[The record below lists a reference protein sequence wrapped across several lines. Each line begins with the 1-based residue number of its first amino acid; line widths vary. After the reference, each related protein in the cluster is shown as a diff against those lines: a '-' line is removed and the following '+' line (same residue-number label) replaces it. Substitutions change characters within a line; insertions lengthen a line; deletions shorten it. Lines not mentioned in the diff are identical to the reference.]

1 MSESDRQLRDALSG
15 AFDKVHA
22 PEQLKMRTI
31 EMIEAQRM
39 RQTDGVVDQA
49 DAADGQAD
57 IATSDAFRTSVAAGD
72 AFQTDVAD
80 DASIPTKKKIRV
92 ITSLRAKIALAACA
106 VLIALGIGG
115 GAYVYQTPVAYV
127 GIDINP
133 SIELGVNYFDRVVS
147 AEGVNADGQDILS
160 ETNVVGMTYE
170 EALASLN
177 DSLTNKG
184 YLTADAAV
192 AVTVMCDDDSSCS
205 NLEETSQ
212 RYFSSAGQG
221 VHCSRATS
229 TEHHEAHEAGLGM
242 GKYLAWRSLVDAG
255 VDISADDVAHMTMS
269 ELRALTA
276 QEGVEIDQGAASQG
290 ASNQSATNGS
300 AAGQGTTD
308 ESTAAQG
315 ETNQSAANH
324 DGSNYRGEH
333 QQNRQGSRHHDESC
347 S

>member
-1 MSESDRQLRDALSG
+1 
-15 AFDKVHA
+15 
-22 PEQLKMRTI
+22 MRTF

-57 IATSDAFRTSVAAGD
+57 IATSDAFRTNVAAGD
-72 AFQTDVAD
+72 AFQADVAD
-80 DASIPTKKKIRV
+80 DTSIPTKKKIRV

-115 GAYVYQTPVAYV
+115 GAYAYQTPVAYV

-147 AEGVNADGQDILS
+147 AEGDNADGQDILS
-160 ETNVVGMTYE
+160 EINVVGMTYE

-177 DSLTNKG
+177 DSLMNKG
-184 YLTADAAV
+184 YLTANAAV
-192 AVTVMCDDDSSCS
+192 AVTVMCDDDSRYS

-212 RYFSSAGQG
+212 RCFSSAGQG
-221 VHCSRATS
+221 VYCSRATS
-229 TEHHEAHEAGLGM
+229 TEHHEAHESGLGM

-269 ELRALTA
+269 ELRALAA
-276 QEGVEIDQGAASQG
+276 QEGVAIDQGAASQG
-290 ASNQSATNGS
+290 ASNQSAT
-300 AAGQGTTD
+300 D

-315 ETNQSAANH
+315 ETSQSATNH

-333 QQNRQGSRHHDESC
+333 QQNRQGSGHHDESC

>member
-15 AFDKVHA
+15 AFDKVYA

-31 EMIEAQRM
+31 EMIEAQRAK
-39 RQTDGVVDQA
+39 QADGVVDQA

-57 IATSDAFRTSVAAGD
+57 
-72 AFQTDVAD
+72 VAD
-80 DASIPTKKKIRV
+80 DASIPTKKKIRA

-115 GAYVYQTPVAYV
+115 GAYAYQTPVAYV

-160 ETNVVGMTYE
+160 ETNVVGMSYE

-177 DSLTNKG
+177 DSLTNRG

-192 AVTVMCDDDSSCS
+192 AVTVMCDDDSRCS

-212 RYFSSAGQG
+212 HCFSSAGQG

-229 TEHHEAHEAGLGM
+229 TEHHEAHESGLGM

-255 VDISADDVAHMTMS
+255 VDISADDVAHMTIS
-269 ELRALTA
+269 ELRALAA
-276 QEGVEIDQGAASQG
+276 QEGVAIGQGAASQG
-290 ASNQSATNGS
+290 ASNQSAT
-300 AAGQGTTD
+300 D
-308 ESTAAQG
+308 ESTAVQG
-315 ETNQSAANH
+315 ETSQSAGNH
-324 DGSNYRGEH
+324 DDSNYHDEH
-333 QQNRQGSRHHDESC
+333 QQNRQGSGHHDESC
-347 S
+347 SQ

>member
-22 PEQLKMRTI
+22 PEQLKMCTV
-31 EMIEAQRM
+31 EMIEAQRAF
-39 RQTDGVVDQA
+39 QADGVVDQA
-49 DAADGQAD
+49 DAADGQ
-57 IATSDAFRTSVAAGD
+57 V
-72 AFQTDVAD
+72 DVAD

-147 AEGVNADGQDILS
+147 AEGDNADGQDILS
-160 ETNVVGMTYE
+160 EINVVGMTYE

-192 AVTVMCDDDSSCS
+192 AVTVMCDDDSRCS

-212 RYFSSAGQG
+212 RCFSSAGQG

-229 TEHHEAHEAGLGM
+229 AEHHEAHESGLGM

-269 ELRALTA
+269 ELRALAA
-276 QEGVEIDQGAASQG
+276 QEGVAIDQGAASQG
-290 ASNQSATNGS
+290 ASNQSAT
-300 AAGQGTTD
+300 D

-315 ETNQSAANH
+315 ETSQSATNH

-333 QQNRQGSRHHDESC
+333 QQNRQGSGHHDESY

>member
-1 MSESDRQLRDALSG
+1 MSESNRQLRDALSG

-57 IATSDAFRTSVAAGD
+57 VDTSDAFRTSVAAGD

-80 DASIPTKKKIRV
+80 DASIPAKKKIRV

-115 GAYVYQTPVAYV
+115 GAYAYQTPVAYV

-133 SIELGVNYFDRVVS
+133 SIELGVNYFDRVVG

-160 ETNVVGMTYE
+160 ETNVVGMSYE

-177 DSLTNKG
+177 DSLANKG

-192 AVTVMCDDDSSCS
+192 AVTVMCDDDSRCS

-212 RYFSSAGQG
+212 RCFSSAGQG

-229 TEHHEAHEAGLGM
+229 TEHHEAHESGLGM

-269 ELRALTA
+269 ELRALAA
-276 QEGVEIDQGAASQG
+276 QEGVAIDQGAASQS
-290 ASNQSATNGS
+290 ASNQSA
-300 AAGQGTTD
+300 TD

-315 ETNQSAANH
+315 ETSQSAGNH
-324 DGSNYRGEH
+324 DDSNYHDEH
-333 QQNRQGSRHHDESC
+333 QQNRQGSGHHDESC
-347 S
+347 SQ

>member
-57 IATSDAFRTSVAAGD
+57 VDTSDAFRTSVAAGD

-80 DASIPTKKKIRV
+80 DASIPAKKKIRV

-115 GAYVYQTPVAYV
+115 GAYAYQTPIAYV

-160 ETNVVGMTYE
+160 ETNVVGMSYE

-177 DSLTNKG
+177 DSLANKG

-192 AVTVMCDDDSSCS
+192 AVTVMCDDDSRCS

-212 RYFSSAGQG
+212 RCFSSAGQG

-229 TEHHEAHEAGLGM
+229 TEHHEAHESGLGM

-269 ELRALTA
+269 ELRALAA
-276 QEGVEIDQGAASQG
+276 QEGVAIDQGAASQS
-290 ASNQSATNGS
+290 ASNQSA
-300 AAGQGTTD
+300 TD

-315 ETNQSAANH
+315 ETNQSATNH

-333 QQNRQGSRHHDESC
+333 QQNRQGSGHHNESY

>member
-49 DAADGQAD
+49 DVADGQAD
-57 IATSDAFRTSVAAGD
+57 VDTSDAFRTSVTAGD
-72 AFQTDVAD
+72 AFQADVAD
-80 DASIPTKKKIRV
+80 DVSIPAKKKIRV

-115 GAYVYQTPVAYV
+115 GAYAYQTPLAYV

-160 ETNVVGMTYE
+160 ETNVVGMSYE

-192 AVTVMCDDDSSCS
+192 AVTVMCDDDSRCS

-212 RYFSSAGQG
+212 RCFSSAGQG

-229 TEHHEAHEAGLGM
+229 TEHHEAHESGLGM

-269 ELRALTA
+269 ELRALAA
-276 QEGVEIDQGAASQG
+276 QEGVAIDQGAASQG
-290 ASNQSATNGS
+290 ASNQSAT
-300 AAGQGTTD
+300 D

-315 ETNQSAANH
+315 ETSQSATNH

-333 QQNRQGSRHHDESC
+333 QQNRQGSGHHDESC

>member
-22 PEQLKMRTI
+22 PEQLKMRTV

-57 IATSDAFRTSVAAGD
+57 VATSDAFRTN
-72 AFQTDVAD
+72 VAD

-92 ITSLRAKIALAACA
+92 ITSLRAKIALAVCA
-106 VLIALGIGG
+106 VLIALGVGS
-115 GAYVYQTPVAYV
+115 GAYAYQTPVAYV

-160 ETNVVGMTYE
+160 ETNVVGMSYE
-170 EALASLN
+170 DALASLN

-192 AVTVMCDDDSSCS
+192 AVTVMCDDDSRCS

-212 RYFSSAGQG
+212 RCFSSAGQG

-229 TEHHEAHEAGLGM
+229 TEHHEAHESGLGM

-269 ELRALTA
+269 ELRALAA
-276 QEGVEIDQGAASQG
+276 QEGVAIDQGAASQG
-290 ASNQSATNGS
+290 ASNQSAT
-300 AAGQGTTD
+300 D

-315 ETNQSAANH
+315 ETNQSATNH

-333 QQNRQGSRHHDESC
+333 QQNRQGSGHHDESY

>member
-49 DAADGQAD
+49 DAADGQ
-57 IATSDAFRTSVAAGD
+57 V
-72 AFQTDVAD
+72 DVAD
-80 DASIPTKKKIRV
+80 DVSIPTKKKIRV

-147 AEGVNADGQDILS
+147 AEGDNADGQDILS
-160 ETNVVGMTYE
+160 ETNVVGMSYE
-170 EALASLN
+170 EALVSLN

-192 AVTVMCDDDSSCS
+192 AVTVMCDDDSRCS

-212 RYFSSAGQG
+212 RCFSSAGQG

-229 TEHHEAHEAGLGM
+229 AEHHEAHESGLGM

-269 ELRALTA
+269 ELRALA
-276 QEGVEIDQGAASQG
+276 ARESVAIDQGAASQG
-290 ASNQSATNGS
+290 ASNQSAT
-300 AAGQGTTD
+300 D

-315 ETNQSAANH
+315 ETSQSATNH

-333 QQNRQGSRHHDESC
+333 QQNRQGSGHHDESY

>member
-49 DAADGQAD
+49 DVADGQAD
-57 IATSDAFRTSVAAGD
+57 VDTSDAFRTSVTAGD
-72 AFQTDVAD
+72 AFQVDVAD

-147 AEGVNADGQDILS
+147 AEGDNADGQDILS
-160 ETNVVGMTYE
+160 ETNVVGMSYE
-170 EALASLN
+170 EALVSLN

-192 AVTVMCDDDSSCS
+192 AVTVMCDDDSRCS

-212 RYFSSAGQG
+212 RCFSSAGQG
-221 VHCSRATS
+221 VYCSRATS
-229 TEHHEAHEAGLGM
+229 TEHHEAHESGLGM

-269 ELRALTA
+269 ELRALA
-276 QEGVEIDQGAASQG
+276 ARESVAIDQGAASQG
-290 ASNQSATNGS
+290 ASNQSAT
-300 AAGQGTTD
+300 D

-315 ETNQSAANH
+315 ETNQSATNH

-333 QQNRQGSRHHDESC
+333 QQNRQGSGHHDESY

>member
-57 IATSDAFRTSVAAGD
+57 IATSDAFRTNVAAGD
-72 AFQTDVAD
+72 AFQADVAD
-80 DASIPTKKKIRV
+80 DTSIPTKKKIRV

-115 GAYVYQTPVAYV
+115 GAYAYQTPVAYV

-147 AEGVNADGQDILS
+147 AEGDNADGQDILS
-160 ETNVVGMTYE
+160 EINVVGMTYE

-177 DSLTNKG
+177 DSLMNKG
-184 YLTADAAV
+184 YLTANAAV
-192 AVTVMCDDDSSCS
+192 AVTVMCDDDSRYS

-212 RYFSSAGQG
+212 RCFSSAGQG
-221 VHCSRATS
+221 VYCSRATS
-229 TEHHEAHEAGLGM
+229 TEHHEAHESGLGM

-269 ELRALTA
+269 ELRALAA
-276 QEGVEIDQGAASQG
+276 QEGVAIDQGAASQG
-290 ASNQSATNGS
+290 ASNQSAT
-300 AAGQGTTD
+300 D

-315 ETNQSAANH
+315 ETSQSATNR

-333 QQNRQGSRHHDESC
+333 QQNRQGSGHHDESC

>member
-22 PEQLKMRTI
+22 PEQLKMRTF

-57 IATSDAFRTSVAAGD
+57 IATSDAFRTNVAAGD
-72 AFQTDVAD
+72 AFQADVAD
-80 DASIPTKKKIRV
+80 DTSIPTKKKIRV

-115 GAYVYQTPVAYV
+115 GAYAYQTPVAYV

-147 AEGVNADGQDILS
+147 AEGDNADGQDILS
-160 ETNVVGMTYE
+160 EINVVGMTYE

-177 DSLTNKG
+177 DSLMNKG
-184 YLTADAAV
+184 YLTANAAV
-192 AVTVMCDDDSSCS
+192 AVTVMCDDDSRYS

-212 RYFSSAGQG
+212 RCFSSAGQG

-229 TEHHEAHEAGLGM
+229 AEHHEAHESGLGM

-269 ELRALTA
+269 ELRALAA
-276 QEGVEIDQGAASQG
+276 QEGVAIDQGAASQG
-290 ASNQSATNGS
+290 ASNQSAT
-300 AAGQGTTD
+300 D

-315 ETNQSAANH
+315 ETSQSATNH

-333 QQNRQGSRHHDESC
+333 QQNRQGSGHHDESC

>member
-49 DAADGQAD
+49 DAADGQ
-57 IATSDAFRTSVAAGD
+57 V
-72 AFQTDVAD
+72 DVAD

-147 AEGVNADGQDILS
+147 AEGDNADGQDILS
-160 ETNVVGMTYE
+160 EINVVGMTYE

-192 AVTVMCDDDSSCS
+192 AVTVMCDDDSRCS

-212 RYFSSAGQG
+212 RCFSSAGQG

-229 TEHHEAHEAGLGM
+229 AEHHEAHESGLGM

-255 VDISADDVAHMTMS
+255 VDISADDVA
-269 ELRALTA
+269 
-276 QEGVEIDQGAASQG
+276 I
-290 ASNQSATNGS
+290 
-300 AAGQGTTD
+300 
-308 ESTAAQG
+308 
-315 ETNQSAANH
+315 
-324 DGSNYRGEH
+324 
-333 QQNRQGSRHHDESC
+333 
-347 S
+347 

>member
-49 DAADGQAD
+49 DAADGQVD
-57 IATSDAFRTSVAAGD
+57 VATSDAFRTSVAAGD

-106 VLIALGIGG
+106 VLIALGVGS
-115 GAYVYQTPVAYV
+115 GAYAYQTPVAYV

-147 AEGVNADGQDILS
+147 AEGDNADGQDILS
-160 ETNVVGMTYE
+160 EINVVGMTYE

-184 YLTADAAV
+184 YLTANAAV
-192 AVTVMCDDDSSCS
+192 AVTVMCDDDSRCS

-212 RYFSSAGQG
+212 RCFSSAGQG
-221 VHCSRATS
+221 VYCSRATS
-229 TEHHEAHEAGLGM
+229 TEHHEAHKAGLGM
-242 GKYLAWRSLVDAG
+242 GKYLAWRSLVDTG

-269 ELRALTA
+269 ELRALAA
-276 QEGVEIDQGAASQG
+276 QEGVAIDQGAASQG
-290 ASNQSATNGS
+290 ASNQSAT
-300 AAGQGTTD
+300 D

-315 ETNQSAANH
+315 ETSQSATNH

-333 QQNRQGSRHHDESC
+333 QQNRQGSGHHDESY

>member
-22 PEQLKMRTI
+22 PEQLKMRTF

-57 IATSDAFRTSVAAGD
+57 IATSDAFRTNVAAGD
-72 AFQTDVAD
+72 AFQADVAD
-80 DASIPTKKKIRV
+80 DTSIPTKKKIRV

-115 GAYVYQTPVAYV
+115 GAYAYQTPVAYV

-147 AEGVNADGQDILS
+147 AEGDNADGQDILS
-160 ETNVVGMTYE
+160 EINVVGMTYE

-177 DSLTNKG
+177 DSLMNEG
-184 YLTADAAV
+184 YLTANAAV
-192 AVTVMCDDDSSCS
+192 AVTVMCDDDSRYS

-212 RYFSSAGQG
+212 RCFSSAGQG
-221 VHCSRATS
+221 VYCSRATS
-229 TEHHEAHEAGLGM
+229 TEHHEAHESGLGM

-269 ELRALTA
+269 ELRALAA
-276 QEGVEIDQGAASQG
+276 QEGVAIDQGAASQG
-290 ASNQSATNGS
+290 ASNQSAT
-300 AAGQGTTD
+300 D

-315 ETNQSAANH
+315 ETSQSATNH

-333 QQNRQGSRHHDESC
+333 QQNRQGSGHHDESC

>member
-49 DAADGQAD
+49 DAADGQ
-57 IATSDAFRTSVAAGD
+57 V
-72 AFQTDVAD
+72 DVAD

-147 AEGVNADGQDILS
+147 AEGDNADGQDILS
-160 ETNVVGMTYE
+160 ETNVVGMSYE
-170 EALASLN
+170 EALVSLN

-192 AVTVMCDDDSSCS
+192 AVTVMCDDDSRCS

-212 RYFSSAGQG
+212 RCFSSAGQG
-221 VHCSRATS
+221 VYCSRATS
-229 TEHHEAHEAGLGM
+229 TEHHEAHKAGLGM
-242 GKYLAWRSLVDAG
+242 GKYLAWRSLVDTG
-255 VDISADDVAHMTMS
+255 VDISADDVVHMTMS
-269 ELRALTA
+269 ELRALAA
-276 QEGVEIDQGAASQG
+276 QEGVAIDQGAASQG
-290 ASNQSATNGS
+290 ASNQSAT
-300 AAGQGTTD
+300 D

-315 ETNQSAANH
+315 ETSQSATNH

-333 QQNRQGSRHHDESC
+333 QQNRQGSGHHDESY

>member
-1 MSESDRQLRDALSG
+1 MSESDRQLLDALSG

-22 PEQLKMRTI
+22 PEQLKMRTF

-57 IATSDAFRTSVAAGD
+57 IATSDAFRTNVAAGD
-72 AFQTDVAD
+72 AFQADVAD
-80 DASIPTKKKIRV
+80 DTSIPTKKKIRV

-115 GAYVYQTPVAYV
+115 GAYAYQTPVAYV

-147 AEGVNADGQDILS
+147 AEGDNADGQDILS
-160 ETNVVGMTYE
+160 EINVVGMTYE

-177 DSLTNKG
+177 DSLMNKG
-184 YLTADAAV
+184 YLTANAAV
-192 AVTVMCDDDSSCS
+192 AVTVMCDDDSRYS

-212 RYFSSAGQG
+212 RCFSSAGQG
-221 VHCSRATS
+221 VYCSRATS
-229 TEHHEAHEAGLGM
+229 TEHHEAHESGLGM

-269 ELRALTA
+269 ELRALAA
-276 QEGVEIDQGAASQG
+276 QEGVAIDQGAASQG
-290 ASNQSATNGS
+290 ASNQSAT
-300 AAGQGTTD
+300 D

-315 ETNQSAANH
+315 ETSQSATNH

-333 QQNRQGSRHHDESC
+333 QQNRQGSGHHDESC

>member
-49 DAADGQAD
+49 DAADGQ
-57 IATSDAFRTSVAAGD
+57 V
-72 AFQTDVAD
+72 DVAD
-80 DASIPTKKKIRV
+80 DVSIPTKKKIRV

-147 AEGVNADGQDILS
+147 AEGDNADGQDILS
-160 ETNVVGMTYE
+160 ETNVVGMSYE
-170 EALASLN
+170 EALVSLN

-192 AVTVMCDDDSSCS
+192 AVTVMCDDDSRCS

-212 RYFSSAGQG
+212 RCFSSAGQG

-229 TEHHEAHEAGLGM
+229 AEHHEAHESGLGM

-255 VDISADDVAHMTMS
+255 VDISADDAAHMTMS
-269 ELRALTA
+269 ELRALAA
-276 QEGVEIDQGAASQG
+276 QEGVAIDQGAASQG
-290 ASNQSATNGS
+290 ASNQSAT
-300 AAGQGTTD
+300 D

-315 ETNQSAANH
+315 EISQSAGNH
-324 DGSNYRGEH
+324 DDSNYHDEH
-333 QQNRQGSRHHDESC
+333 QQNRQGGRHHDESC
-347 S
+347 SK

>member
-22 PEQLKMRTI
+22 PEQLKMRTF

-57 IATSDAFRTSVAAGD
+57 IATSDAFRTNVAAGD
-72 AFQTDVAD
+72 AFQADVAD
-80 DASIPTKKKIRV
+80 DTSIPTKKKIRV

-115 GAYVYQTPVAYV
+115 GAYAYQTPVAYV

-147 AEGVNADGQDILS
+147 AEGDNADGQDILS
-160 ETNVVGMTYE
+160 EINVVGMTYE

-177 DSLTNKG
+177 DSLMNKG
-184 YLTADAAV
+184 YLTANAAV
-192 AVTVMCDDDSSCS
+192 AVTVMCDDDSRCS

-212 RYFSSAGQG
+212 RCFSSAGQG
-221 VHCSRATS
+221 VYCSRATS
-229 TEHHEAHEAGLGM
+229 TEHHEAHESGLGM

-269 ELRALTA
+269 ELRALAA
-276 QEGVEIDQGAASQG
+276 QEGVAIDQGAASQG
-290 ASNQSATNGS
+290 ASNQSAT
-300 AAGQGTTD
+300 D

-315 ETNQSAANH
+315 ETSQSATNH

-333 QQNRQGSRHHDESC
+333 QQNRQGSGHHDESC

>member
-49 DAADGQAD
+49 DAADGQ
-57 IATSDAFRTSVAAGD
+57 V
-72 AFQTDVAD
+72 DVAD

-92 ITSLRAKIALAACA
+92 ITSLRAKIARAACA

-147 AEGVNADGQDILS
+147 AEGDNADGQDILS
-160 ETNVVGMTYE
+160 ETNVVGMSYE
-170 EALASLN
+170 EALVSLN

-192 AVTVMCDDDSSCS
+192 AVTVMCDDDSRCS

-212 RYFSSAGQG
+212 RCFSSAGQG
-221 VHCSRATS
+221 VYCSRATS
-229 TEHHEAHEAGLGM
+229 TEHHEAHKAGLGM
-242 GKYLAWRSLVDAG
+242 GKYLAWRSLVDTG

-269 ELRALTA
+269 ELRALAA
-276 QEGVEIDQGAASQG
+276 QEGVAIDQGAASQG
-290 ASNQSATNGS
+290 ASNQSAT
-300 AAGQGTTD
+300 D

-315 ETNQSAANH
+315 ETSQSATNH

-333 QQNRQGSRHHDESC
+333 QQNRQGSGHHDESY

>member
-22 PEQLKMRTI
+22 PEQLKMRTF

-57 IATSDAFRTSVAAGD
+57 IATSDAFRTNAAAGD
-72 AFQTDVAD
+72 AFQADVAD
-80 DASIPTKKKIRV
+80 DTSIPTKKKIRV

-115 GAYVYQTPVAYV
+115 GAYAYQTPVAYV

-147 AEGVNADGQDILS
+147 AEGDNADGQDILS
-160 ETNVVGMTYE
+160 EINVVGMTYE

-177 DSLTNKG
+177 DSLMNKG
-184 YLTADAAV
+184 YLTANAAV
-192 AVTVMCDDDSSCS
+192 AVTVMCDDDSRYS

-212 RYFSSAGQG
+212 RCFSSAGQG
-221 VHCSRATS
+221 VYCSRATS
-229 TEHHEAHEAGLGM
+229 TEHHEAHESGLGM

-269 ELRALTA
+269 ELRALAA
-276 QEGVEIDQGAASQG
+276 QEGVAIDQGAASQG
-290 ASNQSATNGS
+290 ASNQSAT
-300 AAGQGTTD
+300 D
-308 ESTAAQG
+308 KSTAAQG
-315 ETNQSAANH
+315 ETSQSATNH

-333 QQNRQGSRHHDESC
+333 QQNRQGSGHHDESY

>member
-49 DAADGQAD
+49 DAADGQ
-57 IATSDAFRTSVAAGD
+57 V
-72 AFQTDVAD
+72 DVAD

-147 AEGVNADGQDILS
+147 AEGDNADGQDILS
-160 ETNVVGMTYE
+160 ETNVVGMSYE
-170 EALASLN
+170 EALVSLN

-192 AVTVMCDDDSSCS
+192 AVTVMCDDDSRCS

-212 RYFSSAGQG
+212 RCFSSAGQG

-229 TEHHEAHEAGLGM
+229 AEHHEAHESGLGM

-269 ELRALTA
+269 ELRALA
-276 QEGVEIDQGAASQG
+276 ARESVAIDQGAASQG
-290 ASNQSATNGS
+290 ASNQSAT
-300 AAGQGTTD
+300 D

-315 ETNQSAANH
+315 ETNQSATNH

-333 QQNRQGSRHHDESC
+333 QQNRQGSGHHDESC

>member
-1 MSESDRQLRDALSG
+1 MSESNRQLRDALSG

-22 PEQLKMRTI
+22 PEQLKMRTF

-57 IATSDAFRTSVAAGD
+57 IATSDAFRTNVAAGD
-72 AFQTDVAD
+72 AFQADVAD
-80 DASIPTKKKIRV
+80 DTSIPTKKKIRV

-115 GAYVYQTPVAYV
+115 GAYAYQTPVAYV

-147 AEGVNADGQDILS
+147 AEGDNADGQDILS
-160 ETNVVGMTYE
+160 EINVVGMTYE

-177 DSLTNKG
+177 DSLMNKG
-184 YLTADAAV
+184 YLTANAAV
-192 AVTVMCDDDSSCS
+192 AVTVMCDDDSRYS

-212 RYFSSAGQG
+212 RCFSSAGQG
-221 VHCSRATS
+221 VYCSRATS
-229 TEHHEAHEAGLGM
+229 TEHHEAHESGLGM

-269 ELRALTA
+269 ELRALAA
-276 QEGVEIDQGAASQG
+276 QEGVAIDQGAASQG
-290 ASNQSATNGS
+290 ASNQSAT
-300 AAGQGTTD
+300 D

-315 ETNQSAANH
+315 ETSQSATNH

-333 QQNRQGSRHHDESC
+333 QQNRQGSGHHDESC

>member
-22 PEQLKMRTI
+22 PEQLKMRTF

-57 IATSDAFRTSVAAGD
+57 IATSDAFRTNVAAGD
-72 AFQTDVAD
+72 AFQADVAD
-80 DASIPTKKKIRV
+80 DTSIPTKKKIRV

-147 AEGVNADGQDILS
+147 AEGDNADGQDILS
-160 ETNVVGMTYE
+160 EINVVGMTYE

-177 DSLTNKG
+177 DSLMNKG
-184 YLTADAAV
+184 YLTANAAV
-192 AVTVMCDDDSSCS
+192 AVTVMCDDDSRCS

-212 RYFSSAGQG
+212 RCFSSAGQG
-221 VHCSRATS
+221 VYCSRATS
-229 TEHHEAHEAGLGM
+229 TEHHEAHESGLGM

-269 ELRALTA
+269 ELRALAA
-276 QEGVEIDQGAASQG
+276 QEGVAIDQGAASQG
-290 ASNQSATNGS
+290 ASNQSAT
-300 AAGQGTTD
+300 D

-315 ETNQSAANH
+315 ETSQSATNH

-333 QQNRQGSRHHDESC
+333 QQNRQGSGHHDESC

>member
-49 DAADGQAD
+49 DAADGQ
-57 IATSDAFRTSVAAGD
+57 V
-72 AFQTDVAD
+72 DVAD

-147 AEGVNADGQDILS
+147 AEGDNADGQDILS
-160 ETNVVGMTYE
+160 ETNVVGMSYE
-170 EALASLN
+170 EALVSLN

-192 AVTVMCDDDSSCS
+192 AVTVMCDDDSRCS

-212 RYFSSAGQG
+212 RCFSSAGQG
-221 VHCSRATS
+221 VYCSRATS
-229 TEHHEAHEAGLGM
+229 TEHHEAHKAGLGM
-242 GKYLAWRSLVDAG
+242 GKYLAWRSLVDTG

-269 ELRALTA
+269 ELRALAA
-276 QEGVEIDQGAASQG
+276 QEGVAIDQGAASQG
-290 ASNQSATNGS
+290 ASNQSAT
-300 AAGQGTTD
+300 D

-315 ETNQSAANH
+315 ETSQSATNH
-324 DGSNYRGEH
+324 AGSNYRGEH
-333 QQNRQGSRHHDESC
+333 QQNRQGSGHHDESY

>member
-22 PEQLKMRTI
+22 PEQLKMRTV

-49 DAADGQAD
+49 DATDGQAD
-57 IATSDAFRTSVAAGD
+57 VDTSDAFRTSVAAGD

-80 DASIPTKKKIRV
+80 DASIATKKKIRV
-92 ITSLRAKIALAACA
+92 ITSLRAKITLAACA

-115 GAYVYQTPVAYV
+115 GAYAYQTPVAYV

-133 SIELGVNYFDRVVS
+133 SIELGVNCFDRVVS

-160 ETNVVGMTYE
+160 ETNIIGMSYE

-177 DSLTNKG
+177 DSLVNKG

-192 AVTVMCDDDSSCS
+192 AVTVMCDDDSRCS

-212 RYFSSAGQG
+212 RCFSSAEQG

-229 TEHHEAHEAGLGM
+229 AEHYEAHESGLGM

-269 ELRALTA
+269 ELRDLAA
-276 QEGVEIDQGAASQG
+276 REGVAIDQGAASQG
-290 ASNQSATNGS
+290 ASNQGA
-300 AAGQGTTD
+300 TD
-308 ESTAAQG
+308 ESIAAQG
-315 ETNQSAANH
+315 ETNQGAGNH
-324 DGSNYRGEH
+324 DDSSYHGER
-333 QQNRQGSRHHDESC
+333 QQNRQGSGHHDESC

>member
-57 IATSDAFRTSVAAGD
+57 VDTSDAFRTSVAAGD

-80 DASIPTKKKIRV
+80 DASIPAKKKIRV

-115 GAYVYQTPVAYV
+115 GAYAYQTPIAYV

-160 ETNVVGMTYE
+160 ETNVVGMSYE

-177 DSLTNKG
+177 DSLANKG

-192 AVTVMCDDDSSCS
+192 AVTVMCDDDNRCS

-212 RYFSSAGQG
+212 RCFSSAGQG
-221 VHCSRATS
+221 VHCSRAAS
-229 TEHHEAHEAGLGM
+229 TEHHEAHESGLGM

-255 VDISADDVAHMTMS
+255 VDISADDVAHMTIS
-269 ELRALTA
+269 ELRALAA
-276 QEGVEIDQGAASQG
+276 QEGVAIGQGAASQG
-290 ASNQSATNGS
+290 ASNQSAT
-300 AAGQGTTD
+300 D

-315 ETNQSAANH
+315 ETSQSAGNH
-324 DGSNYRGEH
+324 DDSNYHGEH
-333 QQNRQGSRHHDESC
+333 QQNRQGSEHHDESC
-347 S
+347 SK

>member
-22 PEQLKMRTI
+22 PEQLKMRTF

-49 DAADGQAD
+49 DAEDGQAD
-57 IATSDAFRTSVAAGD
+57 IATSDAFRTNVAAGD
-72 AFQTDVAD
+72 AFQADVAD
-80 DASIPTKKKIRV
+80 DTSIPTKKKIRV

-115 GAYVYQTPVAYV
+115 GAYAYQTPVAYV

-133 SIELGVNYFDRVVS
+133 SMELGVNYFDRVVS
-147 AEGVNADGQDILS
+147 AEGDNADGQDILS
-160 ETNVVGMTYE
+160 EINVVGMTYE

-177 DSLTNKG
+177 DSLMNKG
-184 YLTADAAV
+184 YLTANAAV
-192 AVTVMCDDDSSCS
+192 AVTVMCDDDSRYS

-212 RYFSSAGQG
+212 RCFSSAGQG
-221 VHCSRATS
+221 VYCSRATS
-229 TEHHEAHEAGLGM
+229 TEHHEAHESGLGM

-269 ELRALTA
+269 ELRALAA
-276 QEGVEIDQGAASQG
+276 QEGVAIDQGAASQG
-290 ASNQSATNGS
+290 ASNQSAT
-300 AAGQGTTD
+300 D

-315 ETNQSAANH
+315 ETSQSATNH

-333 QQNRQGSRHHDESC
+333 QQNRQGSGHHDESC

>member
-15 AFDKVHA
+15 AFDKVYA

-31 EMIEAQRM
+31 EMIEAQRAK
-39 RQTDGVVDQA
+39 QADGVVDQA
-49 DAADGQAD
+49 DAADGQA
-57 IATSDAFRTSVAAGD
+57 
-72 AFQTDVAD
+72 DVAD

-115 GAYVYQTPVAYV
+115 GAYAYQTPVAYV

-133 SIELGVNYFDRVVS
+133 SIELGVNYFDRVVN

-160 ETNVVGMTYE
+160 ETNVVGMSYE

-177 DSLTNKG
+177 DSLTNRG

-192 AVTVMCDDDSSCS
+192 AVTVMCDDDSRCS

-212 RYFSSAGQG
+212 HCFSSAGQG

-229 TEHHEAHEAGLGM
+229 TEHHEAHESGLGM

-255 VDISADDVAHMTMS
+255 VDISADDVAHMTIS
-269 ELRALTA
+269 ELRALAA
-276 QEGVEIDQGAASQG
+276 QEGVAIGQGAASQG
-290 ASNQSATNGS
+290 ASNQSAT
-300 AAGQGTTD
+300 D

-315 ETNQSAANH
+315 ETSQSAGNH
-324 DGSNYRGEH
+324 DDSNYHDEH
-333 QQNRQGSRHHDESC
+333 QQNRQGSGHHDESC
-347 S
+347 SQ

>member
-22 PEQLKMRTI
+22 PEQLKMRAF

-57 IATSDAFRTSVAAGD
+57 IATSDAFRTNVAAGD
-72 AFQTDVAD
+72 AFQADVAD
-80 DASIPTKKKIRV
+80 DTSIPTKKKIRV

-115 GAYVYQTPVAYV
+115 GAYAYQTPVAYV

-147 AEGVNADGQDILS
+147 AEGDNADGQDILS
-160 ETNVVGMTYE
+160 EINVVGMTYE

-177 DSLTNKG
+177 DSLMNKG
-184 YLTADAAV
+184 YLTANAAV
-192 AVTVMCDDDSSCS
+192 AVTVMCDDDSRYS

-212 RYFSSAGQG
+212 RCFSSAGQG
-221 VHCSRATS
+221 VYCSRATS
-229 TEHHEAHEAGLGM
+229 TEHHEAHESGLGM

-269 ELRALTA
+269 ELRALAA
-276 QEGVEIDQGAASQG
+276 QEGVAIDQGAASQG
-290 ASNQSATNGS
+290 ASNQSAT
-300 AAGQGTTD
+300 D

-315 ETNQSAANH
+315 ETSQSATNH

-333 QQNRQGSRHHDESC
+333 QQNRQGSGHHDESC

>member
-22 PEQLKMRTI
+22 PEQLKMRTV

-57 IATSDAFRTSVAAGD
+57 VATSDAFRTN
-72 AFQTDVAD
+72 VAD

-92 ITSLRAKIALAACA
+92 ITSLRAKIALAVCA
-106 VLIALGIGG
+106 VLIALGVGS
-115 GAYVYQTPVAYV
+115 GAYAYQTPVAYV

-160 ETNVVGMTYE
+160 ETNVVGMSYE
-170 EALASLN
+170 DALASLN

-192 AVTVMCDDDSSCS
+192 AVTVMCDDDSRCS

-212 RYFSSAGQG
+212 RCFSSAGQG

-229 TEHHEAHEAGLGM
+229 TEHHEAHESGLGM

-269 ELRALTA
+269 ELRALAA
-276 QEGVEIDQGAASQG
+276 QEGVAIDQGAASQG
-290 ASNQSATNGS
+290 ASNQSAT
-300 AAGQGTTD
+300 D

-315 ETNQSAANH
+315 ETSQSATNH

-333 QQNRQGSRHHDESC
+333 QQNRQGSGHHDESC

>member
-49 DAADGQAD
+49 DAADGQ
-57 IATSDAFRTSVAAGD
+57 V
-72 AFQTDVAD
+72 DVAD

-147 AEGVNADGQDILS
+147 AEGDNADGQDILS
-160 ETNVVGMTYE
+160 ETNVVGMSYE
-170 EALASLN
+170 EALVSLN

-192 AVTVMCDDDSSCS
+192 AVTVMCDDDSRCS

-212 RYFSSAGQG
+212 RCFSSAGQG
-221 VHCSRATS
+221 VYCSRATS
-229 TEHHEAHEAGLGM
+229 TEYHEAHKAGLGM
-242 GKYLAWRSLVDAG
+242 GKYLAWRSLVDTG
-255 VDISADDVAHMTMS
+255 VDISADDVVHMTMS
-269 ELRALTA
+269 ELRALAA
-276 QEGVEIDQGAASQG
+276 QEGVAIDQGAASQG
-290 ASNQSATNGS
+290 ASNQSAT
-300 AAGQGTTD
+300 D

-315 ETNQSAANH
+315 ETSQSATNH

-333 QQNRQGSRHHDESC
+333 QQNRQGSGHHDESY

>member
-22 PEQLKMRTI
+22 PEQLKMRTF

-57 IATSDAFRTSVAAGD
+57 VDTSDAFRTS
-72 AFQTDVAD
+72 
-80 DASIPTKKKIRV
+80 
-92 ITSLRAKIALAACA
+92 A
-106 VLIALGIGG
+106 VLITLGIGG
-115 GAYVYQTPVAYV
+115 GAYAYQTPVAYV

-160 ETNVVGMTYE
+160 ETKVVGMSYE

-177 DSLTNKG
+177 DSLVNKG

-192 AVTVMCDDDSSCS
+192 AVTVMCDDDSRCS

-212 RYFSSAGQG
+212 RCFSSAGQG

-229 TEHHEAHEAGLGM
+229 AEHHEAHESGLGM

-269 ELRALTA
+269 ELRALAA
-276 QEGVEIDQGAASQG
+276 QEGVAIDQGAASQG
-290 ASNQSATNGS
+290 ASNQSATDQNEMN
-300 AAGQGTTD
+300 QGATD
-308 ESTAAQG
+308 ESTADQVTTMTPTIM
-315 ETNQSAANH
+315 TNISKIAREVDITMSLALN
-324 DGSNYRGEH
+324 
-333 QQNRQGSRHHDESC
+333 ES
-347 S
+347 SILPVPFVR

>member
-15 AFDKVHA
+15 AFDKVYA

-49 DAADGQAD
+49 DAADGQ
-57 IATSDAFRTSVAAGD
+57 V
-72 AFQTDVAD
+72 DVAD

-147 AEGVNADGQDILS
+147 AEGDNADGQDILS
-160 ETNVVGMTYE
+160 ETNVVGMSYE
-170 EALASLN
+170 EALVSLN

-192 AVTVMCDDDSSCS
+192 AVTVMCDDDSRCS

-212 RYFSSAGQG
+212 RCFSSAGQG
-221 VHCSRATS
+221 VYCSRATS
-229 TEHHEAHEAGLGM
+229 TEHHEAHKAGLGM
-242 GKYLAWRSLVDAG
+242 GKYLAWRSLVDTG

-269 ELRALTA
+269 ELRALAA
-276 QEGVEIDQGAASQG
+276 QEGVAIDQGAASQG
-290 ASNQSATNGS
+290 ASNQSAT
-300 AAGQGTTD
+300 D

-315 ETNQSAANH
+315 ETSQSATNH

-333 QQNRQGSRHHDESC
+333 QQNRQGSGHHDESY

>member
-1 MSESDRQLRDALSG
+1 MSGSDKQLRDALSG

-22 PEQLKMRTI
+22 PEQLKMRTV
-31 EMIEAQRM
+31 EMIEVQRM

-49 DAADGQAD
+49 DATDGQAD
-57 IATSDAFRTSVAAGD
+57 VDTSDAFRTSVAAGD

-80 DASIPTKKKIRV
+80 DASISTKKKNRV
-92 ITSLRAKIALAACA
+92 ITSLRAKITLAACA

-115 GAYVYQTPVAYV
+115 GAYAYQTPVAYV

-133 SIELGVNYFDRVVS
+133 SIELGVNCFDRVVS

-160 ETNVVGMTYE
+160 ETNVVGMSYE

-177 DSLTNKG
+177 DSLVNKG

-192 AVTVMCDDDSSCS
+192 AVTVMCDDDSRCS

-212 RYFSSAGQG
+212 RCFSSAGQG

-229 TEHHEAHEAGLGM
+229 AEHHEAHESGLGM

-255 VDISADDVAHMTMS
+255 VDISADDAAHMTMS
-269 ELRALTA
+269 ELRDLAA
-276 QEGVEIDQGAASQG
+276 REGVAIDQGAASQG
-290 ASNQSATNGS
+290 ASNQGA
-300 AAGQGTTD
+300 TD
-308 ESTAAQG
+308 ESIAAQG
-315 ETNQSAANH
+315 ETNQGAGNH
-324 DGSNYRGEH
+324 DDSSYHGER
-333 QQNRQGSRHHDESC
+333 QQNRQGSGHHDESC

>member
-22 PEQLKMRTI
+22 PKQLKMRTV
-31 EMIEAQRM
+31 EMIEAQRV

-49 DAADGQAD
+49 DAADGQ
-57 IATSDAFRTSVAAGD
+57 V
-72 AFQTDVAD
+72 DVAD

-147 AEGVNADGQDILS
+147 AEGDNADGQDILS
-160 ETNVVGMTYE
+160 EINVVGMTYE

-184 YLTADAAV
+184 YLTANAAV
-192 AVTVMCDDDSSCS
+192 AVTVMCDDDSRCS
-205 NLEETSQ
+205 NLEEASQ
-212 RYFSSAGQG
+212 RCFSSAGQG
-221 VHCSRATS
+221 VYCSRATS
-229 TEHHEAHEAGLGM
+229 TEHHEAHKAGLGM

-269 ELRALTA
+269 ELRALAA
-276 QEGVEIDQGAASQG
+276 QEGVAI
-290 ASNQSATNGS
+290 
-300 AAGQGTTD
+300 
-308 ESTAAQG
+308 AQG
-315 ETNQSAANH
+315 ETSQSATNH

-333 QQNRQGSRHHDESC
+333 QQNRQGSGHHNESY

>member
-1 MSESDRQLRDALSG
+1 MSESDRELRDALSG
-15 AFDKVHA
+15 AFDKVHV
-22 PEQLKMRTI
+22 PEQLKMRTF

-57 IATSDAFRTSVAAGD
+57 VATSDAFRTN
-72 AFQTDVAD
+72 VAD
-80 DASIPTKKKIRV
+80 DANIATKKKIRV
-92 ITSLRAKIALAACA
+92 ITSLRAKITLAACA

-147 AEGVNADGQDILS
+147 AEGDNADGQDILS
-160 ETNVVGMTYE
+160 EINVVGMTYK

-184 YLTADAAV
+184 YLTANATV
-192 AVTVMCDDDSSCS
+192 AVTVMCDDDSRCS

-212 RYFSSAGQG
+212 RCFSSAGQG
-221 VHCSRATS
+221 VYCSRATS
-229 TEHHEAHEAGLGM
+229 TEHHEAHKAGLGM

-269 ELRALTA
+269 ELRAFA
-276 QEGVEIDQGAASQG
+276 AREGVAIDQGAASQG
-290 ASNQSATNGS
+290 ASNQSAT
-300 AAGQGTTD
+300 D

-315 ETNQSAANH
+315 ETNQSATNH

-333 QQNRQGSRHHDESC
+333 QQNRQGSGHHDESY

>member
-49 DAADGQAD
+49 DAADGQ
-57 IATSDAFRTSVAAGD
+57 V
-72 AFQTDVAD
+72 DVAD

-147 AEGVNADGQDILS
+147 AEGDNADGQDILS
-160 ETNVVGMTYE
+160 EINVVGMTYE

-192 AVTVMCDDDSSCS
+192 AVTVMCDDDSRCS

-212 RYFSSAGQG
+212 RCFSSAGQG

-229 TEHHEAHEAGLGM
+229 AEHHEAHESGLGM

-269 ELRALTA
+269 ELRALAA
-276 QEGVEIDQGAASQG
+276 QEGVAIDQGAASQG
-290 ASNQSATNGS
+290 ASNQSAT
-300 AAGQGTTD
+300 D

-315 ETNQSAANH
+315 ETSQSATNH

-333 QQNRQGSRHHDESC
+333 QQNRQGSGHHDESC